1 MFVKDFNRLYN
12 EKSISKAKELA
23 MKFSNGVVAAATA
36 TALGGE
42 IGVLTAR
49 AAQVAHQPMID
60 VFSNVI
66 GKSINNKYNYFVN
79 DAEFGKRIS
88 FLGRNTALKKL
99 HILVEYATGFRLE
112 EDGSVTKRKAFGS
125 VKFYDDETKN
135 LVILDKDWDNYI
147 SQLKEYLVSKGKVED
162 VEELIGKVQK
172 AKSKIKVLDIKNFD
186 SEKLLG
192 NKTNYSALVSKI
204 KNFMKGGKIHFFDL
218 DGTVFTHSVKMF
230 INKEDKTLF
239 AITQE
244 EFAEGKMIPKSAEE
258 ILSKTELEERSNYS
272 QEELNDMLKQAMKAS
287 GGYSIDFKYF
297 RDPDAI
303 RSQADEKN
311 LEKKPSK
318 PTNESLKNNISKL
331 TNYSER
337 WIYKDGQAIH
347 IKNSKKLLTVDPST
361 LTEMEK
367 EDRKKLLHAQKG
379 WHGYSMTKNG
389 NK

>member
-1 MFVKDFNRLYN
+1 
-12 EKSISKAKELA
+12 
-23 MKFSNGVVAAATA
+23 
-36 TALGGE
+36 
-42 IGVLTAR
+42 
-49 AAQVAHQPMID
+49 
-60 VFSNVI
+60 
-66 GKSINNKYNYFVN
+66 
-79 DAEFGKRIS
+79 
-88 FLGRNTALKKL
+88 
-99 HILVEYATGFRLE
+99 
-112 EDGSVTKRKAFGS
+112 
-125 VKFYDDETKN
+125 
-135 LVILDKDWDNYI
+135 
-147 SQLKEYLVSKGKVED
+147 
-162 VEELIGKVQK
+162 
-172 AKSKIKVLDIKNFD
+172 
-186 SEKLLG
+186 
-192 NKTNYSALVSKI
+192 
-204 KNFMKGGKIHFFDL
+204 MKGGKIHFFDL